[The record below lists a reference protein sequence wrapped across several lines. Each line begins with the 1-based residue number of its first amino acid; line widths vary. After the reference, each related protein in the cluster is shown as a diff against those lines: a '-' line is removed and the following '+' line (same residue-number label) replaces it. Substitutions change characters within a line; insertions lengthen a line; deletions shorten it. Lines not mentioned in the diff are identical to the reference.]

1 MVRKNFRRRAA
12 SLKSDEVIERKQASR
27 PRLPAV
33 SDEMKAWSA
42 ALGTEIAGWPRVSCR
57 PMFGFTALY
66 RGKRIFAILPRTR
79 GMETPN
85 SLAFKLEQAG
95 PRVLARLRGE
105 SRIQTTVMKASRWF
119 VFELSSDA
127 DLKNALDWLGR
138 AYEAA
143 E

>member
-1 MVRKNFRRRAA
+1 VKE
-12 SLKSDEVIERKQASR
+12 SSR
-27 PRLPAV
+27 PKFPAV
-33 SDEMKAWSA
+33 SEEMKAWSA
-42 ALGTEIAGWPRVSCR
+42 ALGAEIAGWPSVRSR

-85 SLAFKLEQAG
+85 SLAFKLEEAG
-95 PRVLARLRGE
+95 PRVLARLRRE

-119 VFELSSDA
+119 VFELSSDG
-127 DLKNALDWLGR
+127 DMKDALDWLGR

-143 E
+143 G